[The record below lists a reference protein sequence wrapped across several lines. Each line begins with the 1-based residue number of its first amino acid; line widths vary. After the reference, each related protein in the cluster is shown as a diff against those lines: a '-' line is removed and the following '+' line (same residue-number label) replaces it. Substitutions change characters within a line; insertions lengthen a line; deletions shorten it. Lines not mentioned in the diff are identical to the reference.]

1 MRDGG
6 VDPVERQIELAF
18 QPGVYIHDRV
28 CFSFVSGLE
37 EIAAEIAKLV
47 SAEPARASAL
57 YETFLAGCH
66 EKVDELDDSSGSFG
80 QFVGGL
86 ICGWILAR
94 QAAWADADKTARR
107 LLAWMDDDPYA
118 FCYRIETD
126 VARAFDQTGLAAFEK
141 QVRSRFEA
149 APSGQQADY
158 LRRQWSDVLRA
169 VYLEQKSVAAYV
181 ALAEQ
186 TKLTAQD
193 CHAVAMLLAADDK
206 PEDALGWVERGLV
219 LAGTLPGAGYDL
231 TGLQRELWV
240 RLHRGDEALAAAWG
254 EFQERASKYRYEE
267 LMKFV
272 PESDRPAWH
281 EKAMDVAK
289 GADLGCLIELF
300 VETHELERLTELVR
314 GTTDETLE
322 QLSHYYSEP
331 AAEQLQETQ
340 PGLAARL
347 WRAQGMRIV
356 NAGKSRHYDAAFSDF
371 ERAKSCYEQAG
382 LSAEWEE
389 TVRQVRAR
397 HSRKTGFRPGFE
409 ALVAG
414 SRRTRQASF
423 LERAKTRWAGRQGRD
438 DS

>member
-1 MRDGG
+1 MRNGG

-37 EIAAEIAKLV
+37 EIAADIAKLV
-47 SAEPARASAL
+47 GAEPARAIAL
-57 YETFLAGCH
+57 YETLMAGCH
-66 EKVDELDDSSGSFG
+66 EKADELDDSSGSFG
-80 QFVGGL
+80 QFVCGL

-94 QAAWADADKTARR
+94 QAAGADADKTARR
-107 LLAWMDDDPYA
+107 LLAWMDDDPHA
-118 FCYRIETD
+118 FCYRIEKA
-126 VARAFDQTGLAAFEK
+126 VARALDRTGLAAFEK

-149 APSGQQADY
+149 APSGQQANC

-169 VYLEQKSVAAYV
+169 VYLEQKNVGAYV

-186 TKLTAQD
+186 TKLTVQD

-231 TGLQRELWV
+231 TRLQRELWV
-240 RLHRGDEALAAAWG
+240 RLHRGDEALAAAWAD
-254 EFQERASKYRYEE
+254 FQDHPSKHTYDE
-267 LMKFV
+267 LVKYV
-272 PESDRPAWH
+272 LESDRRAWH

-300 VETHELERLTELVR
+300 VETGELDRLTELVR
-314 GTTDETLE
+314 GTTDGTLE

-331 AAEQLQETQ
+331 AAERLQEIQ

-356 NAGKSRHYDAAFSDF
+356 NAGKSRHYDAALSDF
-371 ERAKSCYEQAG
+371 ERANPEPTWARGSSFTWPWS
-382 LSAEWEE
+382 SARRGSGWG
-389 TVRQVRAR
+389 
-397 HSRKTGFRPGFE
+397 SGFCWP
-409 ALVAG
+409 
-414 SRRTRQASF
+414 RRTW
-423 LERAKTRWAGRQGRD
+423 WACSAWRPP
-438 DS
+438 S

>member
-1 MRDGG
+1 M
-6 VDPVERQIELAF
+6 DPVERQIELAF
-18 QPGVYIHDRV
+18 QPGVYIHDRM

-37 EIAAEIAKLV
+37 AIAADIAKLV
-47 SAEPARASAL
+47 IAEPARAVAL
-57 YETFLAGCH
+57 YDTLLAGCH
-66 EKVDELDDSSGSFG
+66 EKAGELDDSSGSFG
-80 QFVGGL
+80 QYVGGL

-94 QAAWADADKTARR
+94 QAAGADADKTAGR
-107 LLAWMDDDPYA
+107 LVAWMDDDSYA
-118 FCYRIETD
+118 FCYRIEAD

-149 APSGQQADY
+149 ASSGQTADY
-158 LRRQWSDVLRA
+158 PRRQWSGVLRA
-169 VYLEQKSVAAYV
+169 IYLEQKNPAAYV

-193 CHAVAMLLAADDK
+193 CHAVATLLAADDK
-206 PEDALGWVERGLV
+206 PEDALDWVERGLV

-231 TGLQRELWV
+231 TRLQRELWV
-240 RLHRGDEALAAAWG
+240 RLGRGEEALAAAWAD
-254 EFQERASKYRYEE
+254 FQDRPSKYAYEE
-267 LMKFV
+267 LAKYV
-272 PESDRPAWH
+272 RESERPAWH
-281 EKAMDVAK
+281 AKAMDVAK

-300 VETHELERLTELVR
+300 VETDELERLTELVS

-331 AAEQLQETQ
+331 AAEQLQEIQ

-356 NAGKSRHYDAAFSDF
+356 NAGKSRHYDAAISDF
-371 ERAKSCYEQAG
+371 ERAKSCYERAG
-382 LSAEWEE
+382 LGAEWEE

>member
-1 MRDGG
+1 MRNGG

-18 QPGVYIHDRV
+18 QPGVYIHDRM

-66 EKVDELDDSSGSFG
+66 EKADELDDSSGSFG
-80 QFVGGL
+80 QFVCGL
-86 ICGWILAR
+86 ICGWIQAR
-94 QAAWADADKTARR
+94 QAAGADADKTARM
-107 LLAWMDDDPYA
+107 LLAWMDDDPHA

-141 QVRSRFEA
+141 QVRSRFET

-158 LRRQWSDVLRA
+158 PRRQWSDVLRA

-206 PEDALGWVERGLV
+206 PEDALGWVEHGLV
-219 LAGTLPGAGYDL
+219 LAGTRPGAGYDL
-231 TGLQRELWV
+231 TKLQRELWV
-240 RLHRGDEALAAAWG
+240 RLHRGDEALAAAWAD
-254 EFQERASKYRYEE
+254 FQDQPSRYTYDE
-267 LMKFV
+267 LV
-272 PESDRPAWH
+272 RYVLDIDRPTWH
-281 EKAMDVAK
+281 KKAMDAAK
-289 GADLGCLIELF
+289 GANLGCLIELF
-300 VETHELERLTELVR
+300 VETGELDRLTELVR
-314 GTTDETLE
+314 GTTDGTLD
-322 QLSHYYSEP
+322 QLSHYYTEP
-331 AAEQLQETQ
+331 AAERLQEIQ

-356 NAGKSRHYDAAFSDF
+356 NAGKSRHYDAALSDF
-371 ERAKSCYEQAG
+371 ERAKSCYERAG
-382 LSAEWEE
+382 LGAEWEE

-397 HSRKTGFRPGFE
+397 HSRKTGFKPGFE

-414 SRRTRQASF
+414 SRRTRQATF
-423 LERAKTRWAGRQGRD
+423 LERAKTRWTGRQGRD